1 MNLSGFDRAYIDK
14 HIKKVLVN
22 YNPQG
27 LRYSVLVTYYECG
40 RDQFKAFSDM
50 YRAYIEKYAPETFG
64 CVGRV
69 KDVRFEGQFLACMKM
84 DYEVG
89 GLHLTIYHIIV
100 RVGA

>member
-1 MNLSGFDRAYIDK
+1 
-14 HIKKVLVN
+14 
-22 YNPQG
+22 
-27 LRYSVLVTYYECG
+27 
-40 RDQFKAFSDM
+40 M
-50 YRAYIEKYAPETFG
+50 YRAYIENYAPETLG

-100 RVGA
+100 RGGA